1 MKWLKKFTIN
11 KETKK
16 SIKRGLTAV
25 AIGVVLVI
33 AGKPEYAFLS
43 GAVPFLMRWGTP
55 SDKDITFVKEVVD
68 AVNNPKE

>member
-25 AIGVVLVI
+25 AIGAVLVI
-33 AGKPEYAFLS
+33 AGKPEYAWVS

-55 SDKDITFVKEVVD
+55 SDKDITFVRDVAD
-68 AVNNPKE
+68 AINKPKE